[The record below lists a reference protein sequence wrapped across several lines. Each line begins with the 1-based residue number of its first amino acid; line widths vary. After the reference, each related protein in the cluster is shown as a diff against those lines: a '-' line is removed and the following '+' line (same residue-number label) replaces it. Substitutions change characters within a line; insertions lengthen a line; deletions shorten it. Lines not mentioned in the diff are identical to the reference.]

1 MFISYTIQHQINTVY
16 YCEVINAESPIIG
29 PNRKGNGAWKNGKVF
44 RAPLY
49 FGFQSGNQVSRI
61 GYSHKYVQ
69 VLTQNLWHKWAPL
82 KSMRTH
88 FSINYQPETQGGYY
102 YRGTYNPYSLYFK

>member
-1 MFISYTIQHQINTVY
+1 MDY
-16 YCEVINAESPIIG
+16 EAESPLLG
-29 PNRKGNGAWKNGKVF
+29 ENRGEWGAWKNGKVF

-69 VLTQNLWHKWAPL
+69 DFIQNGWHKHAFKLARAPYFL
-82 KSMRTH
+82 
-88 FSINYQPETQGGYY
+88 NYHPSTNGAYFYSGY
-102 YRGTYNPYSLYFK
+102 YNPYSLYYK